1 MISKLFNVKIKI
13 IIFND
18 ILKLMKVLR
27 KIYFYK
33 LFMKKSKNN
42 SKNNNYLIIH
52 FTKYF
57 MKNLKNIKKV
67 N

>member
-1 MISKLFNVKIKI
+1 
-13 IIFND
+13 
-18 ILKLMKVLR
+18 
-27 KIYFYK
+27 
-33 LFMKKSKNN
+33 MKKSKNN

>member
-1 MISKLFNVKIKI
+1 
-13 IIFND
+13 
-18 ILKLMKVLR
+18 MKVLR

-67 N
+67 NHFFCFPIKFFLKIV